1 MPTSL
6 KLIRGNPGKRAIN
19 KREPQPSAKAPRCP
33 DFLDEIAKR
42 EWSRMLPIL
51 KRMKVLTEA
60 DGVALANLCQALS
73 TMIQAQEALSKSGL
87 LVKAQSGWVQ
97 QSPLVSVVQSQMK
110 IVNQLCGEF
119 GLTPSSRSRITT
131 ASEPD
136 KSNPYAGM

>member
-19 KREPQPSAKAPRCP
+19 KREPHPSSKAPRCP
-33 DFLDEIAKR
+33 EFLDEIAKR

-87 LVKAQSGWVQ
+87 LVKAASGWVQ

-119 GLTPSSRSRITT
+119 GLTPSSRSRISTT
-131 ASEPD
+131 TEPD
-136 KSNPYAGM
+136 NDNPYAGM